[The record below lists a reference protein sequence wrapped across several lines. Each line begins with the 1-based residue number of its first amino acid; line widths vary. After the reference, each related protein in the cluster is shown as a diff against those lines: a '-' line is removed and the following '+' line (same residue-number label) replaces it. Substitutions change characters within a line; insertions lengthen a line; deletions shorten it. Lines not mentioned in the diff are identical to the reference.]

1 MPVDAAPLKEV
12 PPSMLGLFVLLR
24 TAETP
29 LALPLVGVTPLSLEA
44 ATRHRVPLFVSHFST
59 CKHADEWRKS

>member
-1 MPVDAAPLKEV
+1 
-12 PPSMLGLFVLLR
+12 MLGLFVLLR